1 MRAAAAIRWLGL
13 PLLLLAGTLSAE
25 GIGYVDLARVLDRA
39 PQVAAS
45 RARLEAEFEQRNREL
60 QEDELSL
67 SALRDALDGGDP
79 LLGVGGQDRADQLRR
94 IETLE
99 RSLRRR
105 RDALSRD
112 LDQRRQTELNRIDS
126 LIGEAIAEL
135 ARERDLDLVLTDQI
149 VYYSPRIDLTDA
161 VVDRLIRE
169 GETTGGQ
176 LP

>member
-1 MRAAAAIRWLGL
+1 MKAAAAIRWLGL
-13 PLLLLAGTLSAE
+13 LSLLAGTASAE

-67 SALRDALDGGDP
+67 AALREELDGGDP
-79 LLGVGGQDRADQLRR
+79 LLGEGGQDQPSKLRR
-94 IETLE
+94 VETLE

-112 LDQRRQTELNRIDS
+112 LDQRRQTELNRIDN
-126 LIGEAIAEL
+126 LIGEAITEL

-149 VYYSPRIDLTDA
+149 VYYSPRVDLTDA
-161 VVDRLIRE
+161 VVERLIRQ
-169 GETTGGQ
+169 GEVAGAQ
-176 LP
+176 QP

>member
-1 MRAAAAIRWLGL
+1 MSALATIRCVGVFLA
-13 PLLLLAGTLSAE
+13 LLAGTASAE
-25 GIGYVDLARVLDRA
+25 GLGYVDLARVLDRA

-45 RARLEAEFEQRNREL
+45 RARLEAEFEKRNQAL

-67 SALRDALDGGDP
+67 AALREQLGSSDP
-79 LLGVGGQDRADQLRR
+79 LLGDGGQDQAANLRR
-94 IETLE
+94 VETLE

-105 RDALSRD
+105 REALSRD
-112 LDQRRQTELNRIDS
+112 LDQRRQAELTRIDN

-135 ARERDLDLVLTDQI
+135 ARERDLDLVLTDQV

-161 VVDRLIRE
+161 VVDRLTRQ
-169 GETTGGQ
+169 GQAGGS

>member
-1 MRAAAAIRWLGL
+1 VRAAAAIRWLGL

-25 GIGYVDLARVLDRA
+25 GIAYVDLARVLDRA

-79 LLGVGGQDRADQLRR
+79 LLGAGGQDRADQLRR

-161 VVDRLIRE
+161 VVDRLIRD